1 MLTAAHRSFRV
12 YRFALYPCCSLFGD
26 IVSKILCLEG
36 FAAFEGKEPVKEHR
50 LFKWGINDTT
60 QGAITLTQTDAP
72 KIMQKYE
79 KRHGAR
85 GGKIDIDYFH
95 LSRKQTSGIDD
106 RVSAGTCRLEL
117 REDGIWAVDIEPT
130 ERALEYLTKNE
141 IRSYSPVVDV
151 DSRGRLISIEQLSL
165 TNIPAMDDAGLLAAE
180 DVLDDDA
187 LTLSVTPFQKYP
199 LYEGDTWDARAAD
212 QRLREF
218 LSSDGTDD
226 LSKVDMTRYRKA
238 FVFYDGDAPESTS
251 RYKGQILDVQDV
263 GNGPELVIARKAV
276 QTLAAAL
283 QGSRGGINLSDSD
296 REKGKTLLS
305 RYYKL
310 FDSVAPWDRE
320 QKPAPA
326 EEATEE
332 PQMLETPRV
341 NILMLEAKWSNEMRD
356 MLRKAVGYRFGEH
369 SYIDDWSADKVRVCA
384 YGEGPMPSKMFEMPY
399 TVSGDKIELGEPV
412 EVKVSYVPVAKAAE
426 VMAMQDRL
434 STAHVRLLEVTGVQ
448 STSEAL
454 VKLEALQ
461 RDAAKMLEL
470 EAKLVALEDR
480 EYAREREVLIA
491 DAKRQG
497 KWTLALE
504 QQGDRAADMARRL
517 SESRVKALETHWGA
531 APVVIAPGGERP
543 PKHEGQQL
551 QLSESTEG
559 ILRQH
564 AARLKM
570 SYEDVRAEFLKSNPG
585 V

>member
-1 MLTAAHRSFRV
+1 MPTLHLDIAAATAQADGKLQPV
-12 YRFALYPCCSLFGD
+12 TRF
-26 IVSKILCLEG
+26 
-36 FAAFEGKEPVKEHR
+36 R
-50 LFKWGINDTT
+50 LFSYGKNETT
-60 QGAITLTQTDAP
+60 QGTITLTEDGA
-72 KIMQKYE
+72 QKVME
-79 KRHGAR
+79 RHDKRTKAR
-85 GGKIDIDYFH
+85 GGWLDMDWFH
-95 LSRKQTSGIDD
+95 LSRKADARLEDRLSAGRCKLELVPGEGGGID
-106 RVSAGTCRLEL
+106 V
-117 REDGIWAVDIEPT
+117 VDIQPT
-130 ERALEYLTKNE
+130 SKARAALEADE
-141 IRSYSPVVDV
+141 VRSYSPVVTV
-151 DSRGRLISIEQLSL
+151 DSKGNLLSIEQLSL

-180 DVLDDDA
+180 DVLDDA
-187 LTLSVTPFQKYP
+187 LQLSVTPFQRYP
-199 LYEGDTWDARAAD
+199 LYEGATWDAKAAD

-226 LSKVDMTRYRKA
+226 LSKVDMTRYRRA
-238 FVFYDGDAPESTS
+238 FVFYDGDAPEATS
-251 RYKGQILDVQDV
+251 KYKGQILDVQDV
-263 GNGPELVIARKAV
+263 GNGPELVVAKKAV
-276 QTLAAAL
+276 QTLGAAL
-283 QGSRGGINLSDSD
+283 QGSRGGISLSDSD
-296 REKGKTLLS
+296 REKGKALLT

-310 FDSVAPWDRE
+310 FDAVAPWDRIQPGE
-320 QKPAPA
+320 APVQ
-326 EEATEE
+326 EDKML
-332 PQMLETPRV
+332 QMTPV
-341 NILMLEAKWSNEMRD
+341 AAMLMLQAGWANETRD
-356 MLRKAVGYRFGEH
+356 MLAKEIGYRFGEH
-369 SYIDDWSADKVRVCA
+369 AYIDDWSADKVRVCK
-384 YGEGPMPSKMFEMPY
+384 YSEGPGPATYYEMTY
-399 TVSGDKIELGEPV
+399 TVDGSRVTFGEPV
-412 EVKVSYVPVAKAAE
+412 EVVRGPYIPKAQATAE
-426 VMAMQDRL
+426 VAMQDKL
-434 STAHVRLLEVTGVQ
+434 STAHTRLLEVTGVG

-461 RDAAKMLEL
+461 RDAAKKLEL

>member
-1 MLTAAHRSFRV
+1 MHRTLFLDIAASTQ
-12 YRFALYPCCSLFGD
+12 S
-26 IVSKILCLEG
+26 
-36 FAAFEGKEPVKEHR
+36 EGKLEPVTEFL
-50 LFKWGINDTT
+50 LFRYGANETT
-60 QGAITLTQTDAP
+60 QGTITLDEASA
-72 KIMQKYE
+72 KKVMAAYE
-79 KRHGAR
+79 KRNRAR
-85 GGKIDIDYFH
+85 KGDLDIDFFH
-95 LSRKQTSGIDD
+95 LSRKENARLED
-106 RVSAGTCRLEL
+106 RRSAGRCKLEL
-117 REDGIWAVDIEPT
+117 REDGIWCTDIRPT
-130 ERALEYLTKNE
+130 AEARAMLEADQV
-141 IRSYSPVVDV
+141 RSYSPVVSV
-151 DSRGRLISIEQLSL
+151 SAKGVLLEIVQMSL

-187 LTLSVTPFQKYP
+187 LTLSVTPFQSFP
-199 LYEGDTWDARAAD
+199 LYEGATWDAKAAD
-212 QRLREF
+212 LRVREF
-218 LSSDGTDD
+218 LSSDGSDD

-238 FVFYDGDAPESTS
+238 FVFYDGEAPESTS
-251 RYKGQILDVQDV
+251 RYKGQILDVQDI
-263 GNGPELVIARKAV
+263 GNGPELVVSKKAV
-276 QTLAAAL
+276 QTLGAL
-283 QGSRGGINLSDSD
+283 IQGSRGGINLSDAD

-369 SYIDDWSADKVRVCA
+369 SYIDDWSADRVRVCA

-434 STAHVRLLEVTGVQ
+434 NTAHVRLLEVTGVQ

-470 EAKLVALEDR
+470 QTQLQALEDR
-480 EYAREREVLIA
+480 EYTRERDVLIA
-491 DAKRQG
+491 KAKAEG

-504 QQGDRAADMARRL
+504 QQGDRHADMAKRL
-517 SESRVKALETHWGA
+517 GEGRVKALESHWESV
-531 APVVIAPGGERP
+531 APVIHQGREQQAR
-543 PKHEGQQL
+543 HEATEMRL
-551 QLSESTEG
+551 EESTEA
-559 ILRQH
+559 ILREH
-564 AARLKM
+564 AIRLKM
-570 SYEDVRAEFLKSNPG
+570 PYETVRAEYLKGNK
-585 V
+585 

>member
-180 DVLDDDA
+180 DVLDDA
-187 LTLSVTPFQKYP
+187 LQLSVTPFKKYP
-199 LYEGDTWDARAAD
+199 IFEGSTWDAKAAD

-226 LSKVDMTRYRKA
+226 LSKVDMTRYRRA
-238 FVFYDGDAPESTS
+238 FVFYDGDAPEATS
-251 RYKGQILDVQDV
+251 KYKGQILDVQDV
-263 GNGPELVIARKAV
+263 GNGPELVVAKKAV
-276 QTLAAAL
+276 QTLGAAL
-283 QGSRGGINLSDSD
+283 QGSRGGISLSDSD
-296 REKGKTLLS
+296 REKGKALLT

-310 FDSVAPWDRE
+310 FDAVAPWDRIQPGE
-320 QKPAPA
+320 APVQ
-326 EEATEE
+326 EDKML
-332 PQMLETPRV
+332 QMTPV
-341 NILMLEAKWSNEMRD
+341 AAMLMLQAGWANETREMLAKEI
-356 MLRKAVGYRFGEH
+356 GYRFGEH
-369 SYIDDWSADKVRVCA
+369 AYIDDWSADKVRVCK
-384 YGEGPMPSKMFEMPY
+384 YSEGPGPATYYEMTY
-399 TVSGDKIELGEPV
+399 TVDGSRVTFGEPV
-412 EVKVSYVPVAKAAE
+412 EVVRGPYIPKTQATAE
-426 VMAMQDRL
+426 VAMQDKL
-434 STAHVRLLEVTGVQ
+434 NTAHTRLLEVTGVG

-461 RDAAKMLEL
+461 RDASKKVEL
-470 EAKLVALEDR
+470 EAKLIALEDR
-480 EYAREREVLIA
+480 EYAREREVLIN
-491 DAKRQG
+491 DAKRAG

-531 APVVIAPGGERP
+531 APVVIAPGGERQP
-543 PKHEGQQL
+543 EVKTL
-551 QLSESTEG
+551 TLSDEE
-559 ILRQH
+559 LE
-564 AARLKM
+564 AARRVAQMQGKPVEQVCKSMLEAKKN
-570 SYEDVRAEFLKSNPG
+570 RA
-585 V
+585 

>member
-1 MLTAAHRSFRV
+1 MHRTLFLDIAASTQ
-12 YRFALYPCCSLFGD
+12 S
-26 IVSKILCLEG
+26 
-36 FAAFEGKEPVKEHR
+36 EGKLEPVTEFL
-50 LFKWGINDTT
+50 LFRYGANETT
-60 QGAITLTQTDAP
+60 QGTITLDEASA
-72 KIMQKYE
+72 KKVMAAYE
-79 KRHGAR
+79 KRNRAR
-85 GGKIDIDYFH
+85 KGDLDIDFFH
-95 LSRKQTSGIDD
+95 LSRKENARLED
-106 RVSAGTCRLEL
+106 RRSAGRCKLEL
-117 REDGIWAVDIEPT
+117 REDGIWCTDIRPT
-130 ERALEYLTKNE
+130 AEARAMLEADQV
-141 IRSYSPVVDV
+141 RSYSPVVSV
-151 DSRGRLISIEQLSL
+151 SAKGVLLEIVQMSL

-187 LTLSVTPFQKYP
+187 LTLSVTPFQSFP
-199 LYEGDTWDARAAD
+199 LYEGATWDARAAD
-212 QRLREF
+212 QRLRQF

-251 RYKGQILDVQDV
+251 RYKGQILDVQDI
-263 GNGPELVIARKAV
+263 GNGLELVVSKKAV
-276 QTLAAAL
+276 QTLGAL
-283 QGSRGGINLSDSD
+283 IQGSRGGINLSDAD

-369 SYIDDWSADKVRVCA
+369 SYIDDWSADRVRVCA

-470 EAKLVALEDR
+470 QTQLQALEDR
-480 EYAREREVLIA
+480 EYTRERDVLISK
-491 DAKRQG
+491 AKAEG

-504 QQGDRAADMARRL
+504 QQGDRHADMAKRL
-517 SESRVKALETHWGA
+517 GEGRVKALESHWESV
-531 APVVIAPGGERP
+531 APVIHQGREQQAR
-543 PKHEGQQL
+543 HEATEMRL
-551 QLSESTEG
+551 EESTEA
-559 ILRQH
+559 ILREH
-564 AARLKM
+564 AIRLKM
-570 SYEDVRAEFLKSNPG
+570 PYETVRAEYLKGNK
-585 V
+585 